1 MKSIWN
7 KIADIAVD
15 IFWVAM
21 GLIFLGVF
29 LFVIGLLIT
38 GNNKFVFSILLL
50 ILISGLLTVID
61 WLIKN

>member
-1 MKSIWN
+1 MKNIWD
-7 KIADIAVD
+7 KIADIATE

-29 LFVIGLLIT
+29 LFVIGSLIT
-38 GNNKFVFSILLL
+38 GSNKFVFSILLL
-50 ILISGLLTVID
+50 ILISGLLKVID

>member
-1 MKSIWN
+1 MKKIWN
-7 KIADIAVD
+7 KIADIATE
-15 IFWVAM
+15 IFGVAM
-21 GLIFLGVF
+21 GLIFLVLF

-61 WLIKN
+61 WLIEN